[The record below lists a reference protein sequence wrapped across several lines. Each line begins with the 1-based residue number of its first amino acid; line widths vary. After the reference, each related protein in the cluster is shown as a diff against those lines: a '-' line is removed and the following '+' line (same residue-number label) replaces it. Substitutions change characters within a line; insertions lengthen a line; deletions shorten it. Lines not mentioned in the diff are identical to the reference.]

1 MKGDKEILKNLQNL
15 LNYELAARDQYLAHS
30 RKYQDW
36 GLTKLHAQMDH
47 EMQEEQQHIDAIM
60 NRMLF
65 LEGDPDF
72 TQRENPVV
80 GDDVETML
88 RNDLEAE
95 VDVAQLLRATM
106 QMCEEKND
114 YDTRDILQVLLHDT
128 EMDHIY
134 WLEQQLGLIEKIGLP
149 NYLQNQM

>member
-72 TQRENPVV
+72 TQRENPEV
-80 GDDVETML
+80 GNDVETML

-95 VDVAQLLRATM
+95 VDVAQILRVTM

>member
-1 MKGDKEILKNLQNL
+1 MKGDKEILKYLQAL

-65 LEGDPDF
+65 LEGNPDF

-95 VDVAQLLRATM
+95 VDVAQTAP
-106 QMCEEKND
+106 K
-114 YDTRDILQVLLHDT
+114 HDA
-128 EMDHIY
+128 Y
-134 WLEQQLGLIEKIGLP
+134 V
-149 NYLQNQM
+149 

>member
-1 MKGDKEILKNLQNL
+1 MKGDKEILKNLQVL

-95 VDVAQLLRATM
+95 VDVAQLLRVTM
-106 QMCEEKND
+106 QICEEKND

>member
-1 MKGDKEILKNLQNL
+1 MKGDKEILKYLQAL

-65 LEGDPDF
+65 LEGNPDF

-95 VDVAQLLRATM
+95 VDVAQLLRVTM
-106 QMCEEKND
+106 QMCEQKND

>member
-1 MKGDKEILKNLQNL
+1 VKGDKEILKNLQNL

-95 VDVAQLLRATM
+95 VDVAQILRVTM

>member
-95 VDVAQLLRATM
+95 VDVAQRLRVTM

>member
-95 VDVAQLLRATM
+95 VDVAQLLRVTM

-134 WLEQQLGLIEKIGLP
+134 WLEQQLGLIEKIGLA

>member
-1 MKGDKEILKNLQNL
+1 VKGDKEILKNLQNL

-72 TQRENPVV
+72 TQRENPEV
-80 GDDVETML
+80 GNDVETML

-95 VDVAQLLRATM
+95 VDVAQLLRVTM

>member
-95 VDVAQLLRATM
+95 VDVAQLLRVTM
-106 QMCEEKND
+106 QMCEQKND

>member
-65 LEGDPDF
+65 LEGDPNF

-95 VDVAQLLRATM
+95 VDVAQLLRVTM

-149 NYLQNQM
+149 NYLQSQM

>member
-65 LEGDPDF
+65 LEGNPDF

-95 VDVAQLLRATM
+95 VDVAQLLRVTM

>member
-65 LEGDPDF
+65 LERDPDF

-95 VDVAQLLRATM
+95 VDVAQLLRVTM

>member
-1 MKGDKEILKNLQNL
+1 MKGDKEILKYLQNL

-65 LEGDPDF
+65 LEGNPDF

-95 VDVAQLLRATM
+95 VDVAQLLRNTM
-106 QMCEEKND
+106 HMCEEKND

>member
-65 LEGDPDF
+65 LEGDPDL

-80 GDDVETML
+80 GDDIETML

-95 VDVAQLLRATM
+95 VDVAQLLRVTM

>member
-95 VDVAQLLRATM
+95 VDVAQLLRFTM

>member
-95 VDVAQLLRATM
+95 VDVAQLLRVTM
-106 QMCEEKND
+106 QICEEKND

-134 WLEQQLGLIEKIGLP
+134 WLEQQLGLIEKIGLA

>member
-88 RNDLEAE
+88 QNDLEAE
-95 VDVAQLLRATM
+95 VDVAQLLRVTM

>member
-1 MKGDKEILKNLQNL
+1 VKGDKEILKNLQNL

-72 TQRENPVV
+72 TQRENPEV
-80 GDDVETML
+80 GNDVETML

-95 VDVAQLLRATM
+95 VDVAQILRVTM

>member
-72 TQRENPVV
+72 TQRKNPVV

-95 VDVAQLLRATM
+95 VDVAQLLRVTM

>member
-1 MKGDKEILKNLQNL
+1 MKGDTEILKNLQNL

-95 VDVAQLLRATM
+95 VDVAQLLRVTM

>member
-95 VDVAQLLRATM
+95 VDVAQLLRVTM
-106 QMCEEKND
+106 QICEEKND

>member
-80 GDDVETML
+80 GDDVKTML

>member
-36 GLTKLHAQMDH
+36 GLTKLHVQMDH

-95 VDVAQLLRATM
+95 VDVAQLLRVTM

-149 NYLQNQM
+149 NYLQSQM